1 MIFLTEK
8 HILSEKDLLEK
19 PAPRLKRF
27 ECSSPSGKEN
37 ESSNWHCKETAS
49 KIRQYLW
56 ISSNN

>member
-1 MIFLTEK
+1 MLINMIFLTEK

-37 ESSNWHCKETAS
+37 ESSN
-49 KIRQYLW
+49 
-56 ISSNN
+56 